1 MLGGDA
7 GGESGKVF
15 GYVWGGGWGVIL
27 IDGLGGSK
35 LCFIYV
41 LQPGVLFLYCTV
53 GALLRPM
60 EILFHCALSVIVH
73 MLASCP
79 PIATPRRFPS
89 SKEVGAALSYGNTVV

>member
-1 MLGGDA
+1 M
-7 GGESGKVF
+7 
-15 GYVWGGGWGVIL
+15 IL

-41 LQPGVLFLYCTV
+41 VQPGVLFLYCTV
-53 GALLRPM
+53 GTLFRPM
-60 EILFHCALSVIVH
+60 EKIFFHCALSVIVH